1 MSKLLALVLAFI
13 RADHIRETM
22 MAIENIKQ
30 KDLNSI
36 SMLQSTVITV
46 DFYEPSFKEEELDIY
61 YDSIKKRLV
70 ARVL

>member
-13 RADHIRETM
+13 RADQIREPM

-36 SMLQSTVITV
+36 SMLQSIGITV
-46 DFYEPSFKEEELDIY
+46 DVYEPSIKEEELDIY
-61 YDSIKKRLV
+61 YYSIKTRLE

>member
-13 RADHIRETM
+13 RADHIRELM

-36 SMLQSTVITV
+36 SKLQSIVITV
-46 DFYEPSFKEEELDIY
+46 DFWFFRHLE
-61 YDSIKKRLV
+61 
-70 ARVL
+70 